1 MKHLPRGKDA
11 RPVTGE
17 WSDNS
22 LNCMDN
28 FIILKICLNFAKSA
42 MTVSQAHN
50 IMAVCEC
57 EQDDAR
63 AKVKRT
69 QLAHEGTTH
78 L

>member
-1 MKHLPRGKDA
+1 
-11 RPVTGE
+11 
-17 WSDNS
+17 
-22 LNCMDN
+22 
-28 FIILKICLNFAKSA
+28 

-78 L
+78 NTSVKIVRQMYGGHRSHVFTHYFELGMRRLACTISV